1 LPIQP
6 KAMKNK
12 IVVGYARISN
22 EDQSHFSI
30 SGQQQ
35 EFENYCNKNN
45 YDLVKVFTDEGQSAK
60 DFERKEWKE
69 LEKFLKANHKN
80 IDYLLVMKY
89 DRFSRNVQQ
98 ALNVITRL
106 EEVYKIK
113 IISIAEPIGLPP
125 ESPFYFQLR
134 TQMLLQAHVERL
146 IISDRTKFGQ
156 NKARNDGRYLGMAPY
171 GYKNSRD
178 ANKKPIIEIVE
189 NEAFI
194 IQNIF
199 GWYLQG
205 YTVAEIKRKSK
216 AIGFTKT
223 GKDNVFRILTNK
235 TYIGLIRIK
244 AYNHEP
250 EKYVKGIH
258 ETIIS
263 DDDFYRVQALL
274 SRTELPKRQYNEAAY
289 LKQVIVCAECYRPM
303 TCGNSKGKTKYYWYY
318 ECTTHRRSFNVDVAH
333 AKFNQILSLV
343 TFSENQ
349 ILYLKSKVRDNLEKE
364 IQKNN
369 QRFPDLVN
377 QKTALLRKKENLE
390 EKYISGKLDDQTF
403 VTWRTKFTNELQLIE
418 SQIKLAITQNDKYWT
433 RLDEKFE
440 NLKNLESIFER
451 ADVQQKKTFIE
462 LAFGKQLTYDGNI
475 YRTQFLNQLFAD
487 KALILN
493 HKQLLEYIK
502 KTDISEKYP
511 FGVEAGE
518 PTEHLISFVDYLQS
532 ILTA

>member
-1 LPIQP
+1 
-6 KAMKNK
+6 MNNK

-30 SGQQQ
+30 AGQQE
-35 EFENYCNKNN
+35 EFTNYCVKNN

-60 DFERKEWKE
+60 DFDRKEWKE
-69 LEKFLKANHKN
+69 LEKFLKANYKN

-98 ALNVITRL
+98 ALTVITRL

-178 ANKKPIIEIVE
+178 AQKKPIIEIVE

-199 GWYLQG
+199 AWYLQG

-216 AIGFTKT
+216 AIGFPKT

-244 AYNHEP
+244 AYSNEP

-258 ETIIS
+258 ETIIT
-263 DDDFYRVQALL
+263 DDDFYRVQSLL
-274 SRTELPKRQYNEAAY
+274 SRSELPKRQYNENAY
-289 LKQVIVCAECYRPM
+289 LKQVIVCPECYKPM
-303 TCGNSKGKTKYYWYY
+303 TCGNSKGKTKSYWYY
-318 ECTTHRRSFNVDVAH
+318 ECTTHRRSYNVDVAH
-333 AKFNQILSLV
+333 AKFNEILSTI
-343 TFSENQ
+343 TFTENQ
-349 ILYLKSKVRDNLEKE
+349 ILYLKSKVRDNLDKE
-364 IQKNN
+364 MQKNN
-369 QRFPDLVN
+369 SRLPDLVN
-377 QKTALLRKKENLE
+377 DKTAILKKKLSLE

-403 VTWRTKFTNELQLIE
+403 LTWRTKFTNELQLVE
-418 SQIKLAITQNDKYWT
+418 SQIKLAVSQNDNYWT
-433 RLDEKFE
+433 NFDKKFE
-440 NLKNLESIFER
+440 NLKNLKQIFER
-451 ADVQQKKTFIE
+451 GDVQQKKTFIE
-462 LAFGKQLTYDGNI
+462 LGFGKQLTYDGNV

-487 KALILN
+487 KALILRN
-493 HKQLLEYIK
+493 KQLLEYNK

-511 FGVEAGE
+511 FWVKDGSRTRDLRNHN
-518 PTEHLISFVDYLQS
+518 PTL
-532 ILTA
+532 